1 MYLEEHFFSEF
12 LKRGK
17 QVSQYLIPV
26 FWTNCYLQNETAGL
40 QELLDTLNPHF
51 QYFCVSQHDDA
62 INEKLPPNTL
72 HFNASRT
79 SATKALCSAK
89 MKRRAQL
96 RFSRNFSYR
105 IDLIRI
111 CRIMSSSL
119 RLIKE
124 I

>member
-72 HFNASRT
+72 HFNAGGNKNGIPIPL
-79 SATKALCSAK
+79 ACSPI
-89 MKRRAQL
+89 
-96 RFSRNFSYR
+96 
-105 IDLIRI
+105 IDKPKVDKKVFCSFVASMTHPII
-111 CRIMSSSL
+111 
-119 RLIKE
+119 
-124 I
+124 

>member
-1 MYLEEHFFSEF
+1 MTSLRLFEELILFAMSYSYSFSEF

-72 HFNASRT
+72 HFNAGGPQRPRPYV
-79 SATKALCSAK
+79 LQK
-89 MKRRAQL
+89 MKRRA
-96 RFSRNFSYR
+96 
-105 IDLIRI
+105 
-111 CRIMSSSL
+111 
-119 RLIKE
+119 
-124 I
+124 